1 MSGSVRSTGAVARL
15 SSLPGVSTASNMAA
29 ATERDSVTGRLLPV
43 RSELSAALPLG
54 GLRRGSTVSVR
65 GSRAL
70 LFALL
75 AEATTRGSWAAVVG
89 MPDIGAV
96 AAAELGVDVRR
107 LAVVPA
113 PRAELLPVTAALLDG
128 LDLVVLGDGL
138 LARHALSR
146 RQTEKLTARARH
158 RGAVLLAADAF
169 PGAEL
174 ELRCTPGHWHGLDE
188 SGGGYGYLRERA
200 VTVHGAGRG
209 AAARPVRVSVLL
221 PGPSGG
227 VAVPHSGGTQTSRAR
242 EAG

>member
-15 SSLPGVSTASNMAA
+15 SSLPGVSTASDMAA
-29 ATERDSVTGRLLPV
+29 AAERDSVTGRLLPV

-75 AEATTRGSWAAVVG
+75 AEATTRGSWAAIVG

-113 PRAELLPVTAALLDG
+113 PGTELLPVTAALLDG

-146 RQTEKLTARARH
+146 QQTEKLTARARH

-174 ELRCTPGHWHGLDE
+174 ELHCTPGRWYGLDE
-188 SGGGYGYLRERA
+188 SGGYGYLRERA
-200 VTVHGAGRG
+200 VTVHGSGRG
-209 AAARPVRVSVLL
+209 AAAKPARVSVLL

-227 VAVPHSGGTQTSRAR
+227 VAAPHSSGTETSRAR